1 MKRLL
6 EDLLNGWLPTG
17 AEEFIHVDVVSL
29 GDDVRELFGAEDVVE
44 PGKDG
49 LLRPVL
55 DAYTTGHVLD
65 QVVLYI
71 EV

>member
-6 EDLLNGWLPTG
+6 KNLLDGWLPTG
-17 AEEFIHVDVVSL
+17 AEELIHIDVVGL
-29 GDDVRELFGAEDVVE
+29 GDDVRELFGSEDVVE
-44 PGKDG
+44 PSIDG

-55 DAYTTGHVLD
+55 DAYTTGHVLN
-65 QVVLYI
+65 QVVLNV